1 MSGVKQSA
9 AAFVRAHTPITE
21 LQRYSPAAR
30 NQVKWGFMR
39 DRKTYLAAGHDVLGF
54 WDEPYSSTKTEEK
67 TNAATVRKGLA
78 DNEAM
83 LVRGVQVLFIPGLN
97 VGRNGA
103 NESAKIAN
111 DMQAFY
117 NRGLLRVKVNQDEVL
132 ADGPLRMF
140 PPKQHLAG
148 DIAMQD
154 DFTADDNK
162 AGFVEL
168 IRLEGEA
175 YPLEP
180 FTYFGNQHLHVQLE
194 YPQGK
199 LALPSGV
206 DGEVEIRFFGERY
219 LVR

>member
-1 MSGVKQSA
+1 MSGAKQSS

-21 LQRYSPAAR
+21 LARYSPASR

-39 DRKTYLAAGHDVLGF
+39 DRKTYAAAGHDVLGF

-83 LVRGVQVLFIPGLN
+83 LVRGVQVLFIPG
-97 VGRNGA
+97 VVPGRIGA
-103 NESAKIAN
+103 SEAAKITN

-140 PPKQHLAG
+140 PPKQQLEG
-148 DIAMQD
+148 DFGYQD
-154 DFTADDNK
+154 TFTADDNK
-162 AGFVEL
+162 AGMIEL
-168 IRLEGEA
+168 VRLVGEP

-180 FTYFGNQHLHVQLE
+180 FTYYGNQHLHVQLE